1 MNPTQDPT
9 TIQHFLS
16 LPKRLGELAA
26 IQPATQPRAVDV
38 GSRLGA
44 IVAHLK
50 GKRVRSE
57 EARDTLNRNLLVK
70 NV

>member
-1 MNPTQDPT
+1 MNPTQDPN
-9 TIQHFLS
+9 TIPHLLS
-16 LPKRLGELAA
+16 LPKRLGELATTM
-26 IQPATQPRAVDV
+26 PATQPVEI

-44 IVAHLK
+44 IVAHL
-50 GKRVRSE
+50 RQMRIRNE

>member
-1 MNPTQDPT
+1 MDATQDS
-9 TIQHFLS
+9 TITQHFLS

-26 IQPATQPRAVDV
+26 IQSATQPRSVEV

-44 IVAHLK
+44 IVGHLRQK
-50 GKRVRSE
+50 QIRSE

>member
-1 MNPTQDPT
+1 MDATQDPN

-26 IQPATQPRAVDV
+26 IQPATQPRSVEV

-44 IVAHLK
+44 IVARLK
-50 GKRVRSE
+50 QRQLEGE
-57 EARDTLNRNLLVK
+57 EARDRLNLNLLVK